1 MDLEKFV
8 KINNTE
14 QILYKDA
21 DYLMSNEMEVFFR
34 LYNRKQREEQDYID
48 ILSRIFK
55 HLTLELETE
64 AQISPNSK
72 ALYYYSQITNHYNS
86 SNFLRWVGK
95 QKRVSSLD
103 ELAALMLEY
112 VTGESNK
119 SDSSYWQSPS
129 TEAFYPATNEVIK
142 AIRLAVL
149 RSARAYRDESE
160 WLIKDAKLKIPEG
173 SQLFFV
179 LGYYE
184 NYQEKYEELISKYNL
199 RDKYKVF
206 FIRDKDINKYQ
217 QMTWNKKEVRYRQ
230 ENEQFKKTVDS
241 NISKALDAVINEILI
256 SYEKGIVKRA
266 EENFDTDEKKL
277 LENEQI
283 INLYNAYLEKFVG
296 FLQAEKASAIKTM
309 HNYPLYFAIDS
320 FKDYLKEKKDEFGD
334 EKSEYIDEYGN
345 SFYMDSIIYGV
356 FVGALFDIPK
366 DEIIGSIKERIGSD
380 LYRIYKTQDIRFKD
394 GGNVSDFSKV
404 ISSSSRFKPKETIVF
419 NPPLIGTN
427 GAKLTAYTWAYEM
440 TMLPNREGELVGRR
454 VSDWTQAEISAETG
468 RDIVHQYTIEL
479 PNGDIKTV
487 SSESVPIILGFID
500 KSQAKVFGN
509 LATASKTLA
518 KQQMKLAIMEAQKKE
533 YDDLVEKFTKE
544 PKPSI
549 RLASSDEIPFAFQ
562 KYADDKDKA
571 SKTWFAMGDV
581 VEGQDNPY
589 TYKDGNVT
597 FTPVNRPSN
606 YLIDGMTSS
615 WITNRVKEAGGL
627 YPSGLYELK
636 NRVDR
641 QKRKVEQ
648 MLNTQKMEGGGQIEY
663 HLGGDM
669 TKHFAPNGMP
679 SNLTHEQW
687 HLVRTP
693 EFKAWFGDWEKL
705 AITKLKDAAMDEI
718 TLQNLS
724 KNVSKVVDENGEP
737 LVVYHGTKNEFSE
750 FRPNK
755 FIFTSESIEYQK
767 KLYTEKSQNI
777 FKLFGNSKN
786 ILDLSKLGKAEW
798 NLDKI
803 NQFFKEH
810 SIDLVVAKARS
821 TYAYF
826 TFNDVSIEKLKR
838 AGYDG
843 VYLIYEERFVGEIG
857 KSEKIKYGGYI
868 FLDSNQVKLA
878 DGNNTTFDGSNADI
892 RFDGGGRVE
901 KLIEQ
906 DVVDLKMYDT
916 TPEHAKEYGIDANK
930 PLYVQNLWVSENER
944 LKGIGKEVLNY
955 LEDYARKNGNDVIF
969 GYVESKASFSKDSRQ
984 TFFSDVEIIKN
995 WLHGNGYAIND
1006 MNNDFHKVILKH
1018 GGELKK
1024 GIRAEMEHRETIE
1037 KFKRAGVSD
1046 KEVATSIAQD
1056 HLDEDPNYYTKLDEM
1071 ESEMAK
1077 GGLVVA
1083 DKKKYYAYIND
1094 KQGVG
1099 SFQHMVNAKPVKL
1112 YDSINN
1118 VPIEGE
1124 YFSYKNNWL
1133 YNIIEATTGMAVVTD
1148 QKTLNWAKS
1157 IAATRIIGY
1166 NINNSFQDLLQRSI
1180 DKNGLSPRYT
1190 VKPVKTRTP
1199 RPPRPPKPQ
1208 QTTPVAQPQT
1218 NTDFNRAAFSL
1229 QTPTNEPSRLSYLQ
1243 QILVRTKA
1251 FKEWFGDWEL
1261 AAKSYLMDNKSDWIK
1276 HYNNISKCLDLVTLE
1291 PKLVYHGT
1299 RVDNEFFE
1307 FDVTMQAGLGRPY
1320 AYFAHNREY
1329 SENFTQTAQ
1338 RPTANS
1344 NPYLYTVFLRAKNP
1358 FIANTDKYLYRVKDG
1373 NGWLNE
1379 IINTICWDLYK
1390 TNDVNEQT
1398 QKIARAVESQIEG
1411 YVMSAIGQIPM
1422 PFWTLMARDTNGA
1435 FKAFLMSYK
1444 YDSIFYGEEIK
1455 LSYDASNPAEYT
1467 QAITIFNP
1475 TDIKLGDGRNLNFNP
1490 MKADIRLEKG
1500 GNLPVDNI
1508 EQKTQSGLTKKEQ
1521 LSNVLFGNK
1530 YEKGGNLDEST
1541 NINPPKNFNPIE
1553 PNKNREFVDDLI
1565 FKMKFNG

>member
-1 MDLEKFV
+1 
-8 KINNTE
+8 
-14 QILYKDA
+14 
-21 DYLMSNEMEVFFR
+21 
-34 LYNRKQREEQDYID
+34 
-48 ILSRIFK
+48 
-55 HLTLELETE
+55 
-64 AQISPNSK
+64 
-72 ALYYYSQITNHYNS
+72 
-86 SNFLRWVGK
+86 
-95 QKRVSSLD
+95 
-103 ELAALMLEY
+103 
-112 VTGESNK
+112 
-119 SDSSYWQSPS
+119 
-129 TEAFYPATNEVIK
+129 
-142 AIRLAVL
+142 
-149 RSARAYRDESE
+149 
-160 WLIKDAKLKIPEG
+160 
-173 SQLFFV
+173 
-179 LGYYE
+179 
-184 NYQEKYEELISKYNL
+184 
-199 RDKYKVF
+199 
-206 FIRDKDINKYQ
+206 
-217 QMTWNKKEVRYRQ
+217 
-230 ENEQFKKTVDS
+230 
-241 NISKALDAVINEILI
+241 
-256 SYEKGIVKRA
+256 
-266 EENFDTDEKKL
+266 
-277 LENEQI
+277 
-283 INLYNAYLEKFVG
+283 
-296 FLQAEKASAIKTM
+296 
-309 HNYPLYFAIDS
+309 
-320 FKDYLKEKKDEFGD
+320 
-334 EKSEYIDEYGN
+334 
-345 SFYMDSIIYGV
+345 
-356 FVGALFDIPK
+356 
-366 DEIIGSIKERIGSD
+366 
-380 LYRIYKTQDIRFKD
+380 
-394 GGNVSDFSKV
+394 
-404 ISSSSRFKPKETIVF
+404 
-419 NPPLIGTN
+419 
-427 GAKLTAYTWAYEM
+427 
-440 TMLPNREGELVGRR
+440 
-454 VSDWTQAEISAETG
+454 
-468 RDIVHQYTIEL
+468 
-479 PNGDIKTV
+479 
-487 SSESVPIILGFID
+487 
-500 KSQAKVFGN
+500 
-509 LATASKTLA
+509 
-518 KQQMKLAIMEAQKKE
+518 
-533 YDDLVEKFTKE
+533 
-544 PKPSI
+544 
-549 RLASSDEIPFAFQ
+549 
-562 KYADDKDKA
+562 
-571 SKTWFAMGDV
+571 
-581 VEGQDNPY
+581 
-589 TYKDGNVT
+589 
-597 FTPVNRPSN
+597 
-606 YLIDGMTSS
+606 
-615 WITNRVKEAGGL
+615 
-627 YPSGLYELK
+627 
-636 NRVDR
+636 
-641 QKRKVEQ
+641 
-648 MLNTQKMEGGGQIEY
+648 
-663 HLGGDM
+663 
-669 TKHFAPNGMP
+669 
-679 SNLTHEQW
+679 
-687 HLVRTP
+687 
-693 EFKAWFGDWEKL
+693 
-705 AITKLKDAAMDEI
+705 
-718 TLQNLS
+718 
-724 KNVSKVVDENGEP
+724 
-737 LVVYHGTKNEFSE
+737 
-750 FRPNK
+750 
-755 FIFTSESIEYQK
+755 
-767 KLYTEKSQNI
+767 
-777 FKLFGNSKN
+777 
-786 ILDLSKLGKAEW
+786 
-798 NLDKI
+798 
-803 NQFFKEH
+803 
-810 SIDLVVAKARS
+810 
-821 TYAYF
+821 
-826 TFNDVSIEKLKR
+826 
-838 AGYDG
+838 
-843 VYLIYEERFVGEIG
+843 
-857 KSEKIKYGGYI
+857 
-868 FLDSNQVKLA
+868 
-878 DGNNTTFDGSNADI
+878 
-892 RFDGGGRVE
+892 
-901 KLIEQ
+901 
-906 DVVDLKMYDT
+906 
-916 TPEHAKEYGIDANK
+916 
-930 PLYVQNLWVSENER
+930 
-944 LKGIGKEVLNY
+944 
-955 LEDYARKNGNDVIF
+955 
-969 GYVESKASFSKDSRQ
+969 
-984 TFFSDVEIIKN
+984 
-995 WLHGNGYAIND
+995 
-1006 MNNDFHKVILKH
+1006 
-1018 GGELKK
+1018 
-1024 GIRAEMEHRETIE
+1024 MEHRETIE

-1046 KEVATSIAQD
+1046 RQVATSIAQD

-1083 DKKKYYAYIND
+1083 DKKKYYSYIND
-1094 KQGVG
+1094 EQGVS
-1099 SFQHMVNAKPVKL
+1099 SFQLMDDAKPVKL

-1118 VPIEGE
+1118 VPIEGD
-1124 YFSYKNNWL
+1124 YFSYKNKSSKT